1 MLSASVTRGGSH
13 VHLWLPWTPAFSPS
27 AVCPTLSLGAALGHR
42 TEQPRFPVR
51 TSDRKDLAAPGPAGK
66 EQSVQSGT
74 PQREQ
79 PGRLVGAAFQGG
91 AHPSLQKHPSLLC
104 HVRTRIPR
112 SHQPRPCFLWK
123 LQSSVL
129 RQRWPRPSCCAW
141 HGLRGRWAAPSLGA
155 VGPLFPAP
163 AVA

>member
-1 MLSASVTRGGSH
+1 MEPEGVLSASVTGGGSH
-13 VHLWLPWTPAFSPS
+13 VHLWLLWTPAFSPS

-74 PQREQ
+74 PRREQ

-104 HVRTRIPR
+104 HVDAHP
-112 SHQPRPCFLWK
+112 
-123 LQSSVL
+123 SVASTSTVL
-129 RQRWPRPSCCAW
+129 PLEAAVQCPEAKV
-141 HGLRGRWAAPSLGA
+141 APSQLLCLA
-155 VGPLFPAP
+155 RPPR
-163 AVA
+163 